1 MSDPTFVT
9 VHDLGLSIEE
19 ARVWGGL
26 PRTPEAYPSIDGMTA
41 HDSALAHVVVVCME
55 RQDDASARRYA
66 ALITDPKMRAV
77 RLGLIS
83 SEGAKVANDDTVSL
97 HELVLANNIELDA
110 LVKVLV
116 DKGVITEGELF
127 DAIQE
132 MKRQIVGEGRPGN
145 A

>member
-1 MSDPTFVT
+1 
-9 VHDLGLSIEE
+9 
-19 ARVWGGL
+19 
-26 PRTPEAYPSIDGMTA
+26 
-41 HDSALAHVVVVCME
+41 ME